1 MPIDE
6 EKNSRVVFVMP
17 HELRA
22 QLEALA
28 KKDRRPLGS
37 YIRNLCEDHVVA
49 VSQKYLATGSDDES
63 GLVDIF
69 PPPEL

>member
-6 EKNSRVVFVMP
+6 TKNSRIVFVMP

-28 KKDRRPLGS
+28 KKDRRTLGAF
-37 YIRNLCEDHVVA
+37 IRNICEDHVVA
-49 VSQKYLATGSDDES
+49 ASQKELVTGPDSDAGS
-63 GLVDIF
+63 MGIF